1 MGLSAADGSDALAVL
16 QTLEIALGQIDALG
30 AHLAGA
36 HLDAAIQQLR
46 VHIAET
52 ARRPHGL

>member
-1 MGLSAADGSDALAVL
+1 MALSAADGSDALAVL
-16 QTLEIALGQIDALG
+16 QTLETALGQVDALG

-46 VHIAET
+46 LHIAES
-52 ARRPHGL
+52 ARHPQGL